1 MGVAEFLLLAGA
13 TGAVVWTVL
22 AYNRLVALRAR
33 MANGFAQIDVQMKRR
48 LDLVPNLVEVARK
61 YMEHE
66 RSTLEAVIVA
76 RNQAYHAVRDA
87 ARQPGD
93 LHAMQTLSAA
103 AGQLAESLGRLM
115 AVVEAYPALKADAT
129 MRQLSE
135 ELSSTENRVAFAR
148 QAYNDSVMV
157 YNTEC
162 EKFPANIIAGIFG
175 FIVAELVNVTTR
187 GAVPLAGDAVIS
199 GGCSGVT
206 LGLTV
211 MVTASLTLV
220 LTPLT

>member
-1 MGVAEFLLLAGA
+1 MGVAEFLLLACTAGV
-13 TGAVVWTVL
+13 AVWAVL

-33 MANGFAQIDVQMKRR
+33 VANGFAQIDVQMKRR

-76 RNQAYHAVRDA
+76 RNQAHHAVRDA

-103 AGQLAESLGRLM
+103 SGQLAESLGRLM
-115 AVVEAYPALKADAT
+115 AVVEAYPALKADET

-135 ELSSTENRVAFAR
+135 ELASTENRVAFAR
-148 QAYNDSVMV
+148 QAYNDVVME
-157 YNTEC
+157 YNVGIAQ
-162 EKFPANIIAGIFG
+162 FPANLVAGALRFAPSQTLQCTETA
-175 FIVAELVNVTTR
+175 AERQPIRV
-187 GAVPLAGDAVIS
+187 S
-199 GGCSGVT
+199 F
-206 LGLTV
+206 
-211 MVTASLTLV
+211 
-220 LTPLT
+220 

>member
-148 QAYNDSVMV
+148 QAYNDAVME
-157 YNTEC
+157 YNVGIGQ
-162 EKFPANIIAGIFG
+162 FPANLVAGAFR
-175 FIVAELVNVTTR
+175 FMPSQTLQATETAAERQPIRV
-187 GAVPLAGDAVIS
+187 S
-199 GGCSGVT
+199 F
-206 LGLTV
+206 
-211 MVTASLTLV
+211 
-220 LTPLT
+220 